1 MGSNVKRDY
10 SKPLW
15 TRRELAAEI
24 VKCTGLVVM
33 FSLFFYKSLWA
44 CLPLCIL
51 GYLYG
56 RLDERKKIEKDR
68 QELLFQFRDM
78 IRSVEASV
86 KAGYSL
92 ENAFLESYRDMSVMH
107 GKEAMIC
114 RELLLIR
121 RGLVMNIGLVELLED
136 LARRSH
142 LTQIEEFA
150 SVLAIAR
157 KSGGNTSAVI
167 TSSVYQ
173 ISRTAEVKEE
183 ILIQTAEK
191 RMEQRIMNIMPFA
204 IPAYLEISSKGYF
217 DILYHNPRGIVIMT
231 GCLALYLTAYC
242 LSEKIIQK
250 ALRV

>member
-1 MGSNVKRDY
+1 
-10 SKPLW
+10 
-15 TRRELAAEI
+15 
-24 VKCTGLVVM
+24 
-33 FSLFFYKSLWA
+33 
-44 CLPLCIL
+44 
-51 GYLYG
+51 
-56 RLDERKKIEKDR
+56 
-68 QELLFQFRDM
+68 
-78 IRSVEASV
+78 
-86 KAGYSL
+86 
-92 ENAFLESYRDMSVMH
+92 
-107 GKEAMIC
+107 
-114 RELLLIR
+114 
-121 RGLVMNIGLVELLED
+121 MNIGLVELLED

-217 DILYHNPRGIVIMT
+217 DTLYHNPRGIVIMT

-242 LSEKIIQK
+242 LSERIIQK